1 MMEEQDKVE
10 PEYVRGFNEGYTI
23 AQHKPELAERLAGI
37 DSDFIRLV
45 GFKAGRE
52 QYQKEQVRERL
63 PSWLKGDRSARDR
76 DTPAKTKGRDIDPD
90 KG

>member
-1 MMEEQDKVE
+1 MEEQDKVE
-10 PEYVRGFNEGYTI
+10 PEYVKGFNEGYLI
-23 AQHKPELAERLAGI
+23 SQHEPELAEKLTSI

-63 PSWLKGDRSARDR
+63 PEWLKRDRSFQGRNTPDKSKDR
-76 DTPAKTKGRDIDPD
+76 DIEPEK
-90 KG
+90 